1 MIHSTTYFPLILTIF
16 IICSIWLVHK
26 FNFTRIYVIGRCLK
40 CPRYACTSSCVPR
53 ELNPCSVLL
62 TLGSVHWGAAKF
74 RNCFNTNQMSQTLIF
89 SWQNMSINIFYRQI
103 FESSKSYLV
112 VNDQSFFLLV
122 LHLSI
127 VIANTCPPCRIS
139 PRRTQKMFC
148 YRMFN
153 WFKLDTVRNQF
164 SNRTTRS
171 HFQPLSLETNS
182 YHVFYLRTWHILQLA
197 PFTCSHQHI
206 IMGGMKTSITL
217 TGSAFSILQLLAEG

>member
-1 MIHSTTYFPLILTIF
+1 
-16 IICSIWLVHK
+16 
-26 FNFTRIYVIGRCLK
+26 
-40 CPRYACTSSCVPR
+40 
-53 ELNPCSVLL
+53 
-62 TLGSVHWGAAKF
+62 
-74 RNCFNTNQMSQTLIF
+74 MSQTLIF
-89 SWQNMSINIFYRQI
+89 SWQNTSINIFYRQV

-112 VNDQSFFLLV
+112 VNDQSFFLFV
-122 LHLSI
+122 LQWSI
-127 VIANTCPPCRIS
+127 VIANTCPLCRIS
-139 PRRTQKMFC
+139 SRRTRKMFR

-153 WFKLDTVRNQF
+153 WFSAIKLDTARNHF

-182 YHVFYLRTWHILQLA
+182 CHVFYLRTWHILQLA